1 MLSILYYN
9 KKENKC
15 HHIPGDNKNGLF
27 LQAKKKKKE
36 GGGKYWEE
44 RFVEKFGRFNLIS
57 GISESLIC
65 IASGLVHP
73 P

>member
-1 MLSILYYN
+1 MVCFYR
-9 KKENKC
+9 
-15 HHIPGDNKNGLF
+15 P
-27 LQAKKKKKE
+27 KKKKE